1 MKFIINLS
9 LIVAMFFFSC
19 NDEETGEKLTG
30 TIRGLD
36 GTPVSGAAITLK
48 NSGNSTT
55 SDASGKFEMSLSE
68 DQLINVYKSSGDSVI
83 DTLVATHNDYLHKR
97 KWVYDY
103 SDEID
108 AILWDKKFRLTTEVS
123 GWVDQSEYFAT
134 FDTIQ
139 LYDLID
145 GGATKYTEQGL
156 IDGIFQ
162 LLKNGN
168 FSYDIFF
175 YNFGTSQKATN
186 MFTIQSNSVSSK
198 VVIPGYDESIAV
210 GDEFL
215 GGAIIYAHFSQFEL
229 ELSLG
234 GYADIEQL
242 KADAAQFLQVYES
255 KIGSIK
261 LKR

>member
-1 MKFIINLS
+1 MKFIIGLL
-9 LIVAMFFFSC
+9 LIATLFFFSC
-19 NDEETGEKLTG
+19 NDEETGETLTG
-30 TIRGLD
+30 TIRNLD
-36 GTPVSGAAITLK
+36 GSPVPGVVITLK
-48 NSGNSTT
+48 NCGAATT
-55 SDASGKFEMSLSE
+55 TDASGTFEINFSE
-68 DQLINVYKSSGDSVI
+68 DLFINEYKSTGDSVI
-83 DTLVATHNDYLHKR
+83 DTLIATHNDYLGKR

-103 SDEID
+103 AGSID
-108 AILWDKKFRLTTEVS
+108 AIIWDKKFRLTNEVT

-162 LLKNGN
+162 LLKKDNLSCDV
-168 FSYDIFF
+168 FV
-175 YNFGTSQKATN
+175 YNFGTEQKATN
-186 MFTIQSNSVSSK
+186 MFTIQSNSVASK
-198 VVIPGYDESIAV
+198 VVVPGYDESIAV

-242 KADAAQFLQVYES
+242 KTDAAQFLQVYES

-261 LKR
+261 SKH

>member
-1 MKFIINLS
+1 MKFLIRLS
-9 LIVAMFFFSC
+9 LIVAMLFFSC
-19 NDEETGEKLTG
+19 NDEETEEKLTG
-30 TIRGLD
+30 TIRNLG

-48 NSGNSTT
+48 NSGVTT
-55 SDASGKFEMSLSE
+55 ISDASGTFEISQSE
-68 DQLINVYKSSGDSVI
+68 DLLINVYKSTGDSVI

-103 SDEID
+103 AGSID
-108 AILWDKKFRLTTEVS
+108 AIIWDKKFRITNEVS
-123 GWVDQSEYFAT
+123 GWVDQSEYFAP

-145 GGATKYTEQGL
+145 GGATKYTEQDL

-162 LLKNGN
+162 LLKNGT
-168 FSYDIFF
+168 FSCDIFV
-175 YNFGTSQKATN
+175 YNFGTTEKATN
-186 MFTIQSNSVSSK
+186 MFTIQSNSVASK
-198 VVIPGYDESIAV
+198 VVVPGYDESIAV

-215 GGAIIYAHFSQFEL
+215 GGAIIFAHFSQFEL

-242 KADAAQFLQVYES
+242 KSDAAQFLQVYES
-255 KIGSIK
+255 KISNI
-261 LKR
+261 LLNN